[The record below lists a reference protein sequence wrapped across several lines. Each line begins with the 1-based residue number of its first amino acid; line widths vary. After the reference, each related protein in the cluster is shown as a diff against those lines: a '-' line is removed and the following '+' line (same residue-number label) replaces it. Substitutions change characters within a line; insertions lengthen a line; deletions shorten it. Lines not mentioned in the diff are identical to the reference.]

1 MSQYN
6 IIIAGVGGQGLI
18 LTTKIICEAAMNSG
32 YDVKSND
39 VVGLAQRGG
48 KVWGSV
54 KIGKKIHSPNIPI
67 AEGDILLGMELLEAL
82 RWKSYLKDKGLA
94 ILNEYQIP
102 PVPVI
107 AELEKYPENI
117 VEEFKKTHHVIAL
130 NAMKKSKE
138 LGTDKVV
145 NILMIGILAKN
156 TDIEK
161 KFWIETI
168 KESVPEKYLDENL
181 NAFEYGYEL

>member
-18 LTTKIICEAAMNSG
+18 LTTKIICEAAMNGG

-48 KVWGSV
+48 RVWGSV
-54 KIGKKIHSPNIPI
+54 KIGKKIHSPNI
-67 AEGDILLGMELLEAL
+67 AVAGADILLGMELLEAF
-82 RWKSYLKDKGLA
+82 RWKSSLKDKGLA

-107 AELEKYPENI
+107 AELEKYPQNI
-117 VEEFKKTHHVIAL
+117 VEEFKKNHHVIAL
-130 NAMKKSKE
+130 DAIKKSNE
-138 LGTDKVV
+138 LGTDKVA
-145 NILMIGILAKN
+145 NILLIGILAKN
-156 TDIEK
+156 TDIDK
-161 KFWIETI
+161 KNWIETI
-168 KESVPEKYLDENL
+168 KDSVPEKFVDENL
-181 NAFEYGYEL
+181 NAFDYGYNL